1 MLSMLAEDL
10 IDPFIGIEAGK
21 DGHPIL
27 TRIHTFL
34 ANYNYDPTVWLSGN
48 NVLISYAN
56 AYALG
61 AYLVRNFGGAALV
74 QKMMAPDNKVDE
86 ASITAALASDANP
99 LRTSV
104 KTFSAALG
112 RYGEAMLFNQPS
124 GTPPKVLSFN
134 NTVQTTINGTD
145 YTFSGFDIYN
155 IKDSQGSTASPPVV
169 YDAAKS
175 FALKPRTMLLQSKTE
190 WQNQSGTLSI
200 TVNPP
205 SDNSV
210 KSYIVVR

>member
-27 TRIHTFL
+27 TRIPHFL
-34 ANYNYDPTVWLSGN
+34 EYYNYDPTVWLSGN

-74 QKMMAPDNKVDE
+74 QKMMADNKVDQN
-86 ASITAALASDANP
+86 SINAALASYANP
-99 LRTSV
+99 LKTSV
-104 KTFSAALG
+104 SNFSAALG

-124 GTPPKVLSFN
+124 GTRPTNVLSFD

-145 YTFSGFDIYN
+145 YTFSGFDIHKIQNLSKGY
-155 IKDSQGSTASPPVV
+155 GPAV

-175 FALKPRTMLLQSKTE
+175 FTLRPRTMLLQSKTE

-205 SDNSV
+205 SVSSV
-210 KSYIVVR
+210 RSYIVVR